1 MTGFDRQSSGESLE
15 PGELPMVPDMRWY
28 YGLRIYRLLILGP
41 VAWVSGKYAEIM
53 INRDANKLR
62 REVSR
67 AD

>member
-1 MTGFDRQSSGESLE
+1 
-15 PGELPMVPDMRWY
+15 MVPDMRWY
-28 YGLRIYRLLILGP
+28 YGLRAYEMLILRP
-41 VAWVSGKYAEIM
+41 IAWASEKYAEIM